1 MKPSLSH
8 GISRGSR
15 SGCSVLL
22 SERRRTLTSVLAIGA
37 VLGLFSSSPVLV
49 SATVPGSN
57 RQASAIKVASSTP
70 VEQAQARRRTYTFVD
85 LGSLAD
91 PPSAHTSAAWGIN
104 RSGQIVGAS
113 ETEVFGAAHAFLW
126 QDGQIMDLGAI
137 GGGTFAASAAYG
149 LNNRGHIVGQTT
161 VSFTEPP
168 HAFLYRNGVMND
180 LGRGF
185 GRGSFSRAWAINQN
199 GQIVGERSRTQSAAV
214 RAFLYQSGSFLDL
227 GTLGGH
233 NPFPF
238 GIDSIA
244 YAINDRGQIVG
255 TALPPEPPLHAFL
268 WEEGVMQDLG
278 TLGGNTEA
286 TQAFGINN
294 SGAIVGVSQ
303 TLSEEMHA
311 FLWRDGVMQDLGTL
325 GGDSSYAYAINR
337 AGQIVGGS
345 RTPTS
350 PEFNAGHAF
359 IWQRGRMIDLNE
371 VVTNLPADVVLE
383 VARAIND
390 DGRIVGTTCT
400 QFCEPGATATYH
412 GYLLIPNPD

>member
-1 MKPSLSH
+1 MNASLFQK
-8 GISRGSR
+8 ICRGSR
-15 SGCSVLL
+15 IGYFMLL
-22 SERRRTLTSVLAIGA
+22 SERRRTLTSLTVGGM
-37 VLGLFSSSPVLV
+37 LGFSSLPVIV
-49 SATVPGSN
+49 SATFPSSN
-57 RQASAIKVASSTP
+57 RLASSIKAASSTS
-70 VEQAQARRRTYTFVD
+70 VENPQVRPRTYTYVD

-91 PPSAHTSAAWGIN
+91 PPSDHTSAAWGIN
-104 RSGQIVGAS
+104 RARQIVGAS
-113 ETEVFGAAHAFLW
+113 ETDIFGAAHAFLW
-126 QDGQIMDLGAI
+126 QDGQLTDLGAI

-161 VSFTEPP
+161 VSSSEPP
-168 HAFLYRNGVMND
+168 HAFLYRDGVMND
-180 LGRGF
+180 LGTGF
-185 GRGSFSRAWAINQN
+185 GRGSFSRGWDINQN
-199 GQIVGERSRTQSAAV
+199 GQIVGERSQTQSATV

-233 NPFPF
+233 DPFPF

-244 YAINDRGQIVG
+244 YAINDRGQVVG

-294 SGAIVGVSQ
+294 SGTVVGVSQ
-303 TLSEEMHA
+303 TSSEAMHA
-311 FLWRDGVMQDLGTL
+311 FVWRNGVMQDLGTL
-325 GGDSSYAYAINR
+325 GGDSSYAYAVNR
-337 AGQIVGGS
+337 VGQIVGGS

-350 PEFNAGHAF
+350 PKFNAGHAF
-359 IWQRGRMIDLNE
+359 IWERGRIFDLNE
-371 VVTNLPADVVLE
+371 VVTNSPADVVLE

-390 DGRIVGTTCT
+390 DGSIVGTTCT

-412 GYLLIPNPD
+412 GYLLIPNPE

>member
-1 MKPSLSH
+1 MKPSLFN
-8 GISRGSR
+8 GIRRGSR
-15 SGCSVLL
+15 IGCFALFSQCGRALVAL
-22 SERRRTLTSVLAIGA
+22 LAIGG
-37 VLGLFSSSPVLV
+37 VLGLFASVSALV
-49 SATVPGSN
+49 SATVPDPNRPAGS
-57 RQASAIKVASSTP
+57 IKGATTTP
-70 VEQAQARRRTYTFVD
+70 VGQAQAGQRTYTYID

-91 PPSAHTSAAWGIN
+91 PPSDHTSAAWGIN
-104 RSGQIVGAS
+104 RARQIVGAS
-113 ETEVFGAAHAFLW
+113 ETDVFGAAHAFLW
-126 QDGQIMDLGAI
+126 QDGQIMDLGTI

-161 VSFTEPP
+161 VSFSEPP
-168 HAFLYRNGVMND
+168 HAFLYRDGVMND
-180 LGRGF
+180 LGTGF
-185 GRGSFSRAWAINQN
+185 GRGSFSRAWDINQN
-199 GQIVGERSRTQSAAV
+199 GQIVGERSQTQLGV
-214 RAFLYQSGSFLDL
+214 LRAFLYQSGTFVDL

-233 NPFPF
+233 APF

-303 TLSEEMHA
+303 TSSEEMHA
-311 FLWRDGVMQDLGTL
+311 FLWRNGVMQDLGTL
-325 GGDSSYAYAINR
+325 GGDSSYAYGINR
-337 AGQIVGGS
+337 TGQIVGGS

-350 PEFNAGHAF
+350 PQFNAGHAF
-359 IWQRGRMIDLNE
+359 IWERGRIIDLNE

-383 VARAIND
+383 VARAINEE
-390 DGRIVGTTCT
+390 GSIVGTTCT

>member
-1 MKPSLSH
+1 MKTSLFH
-8 GISRGSR
+8 GIRRGSR
-15 SGCSVLL
+15 ISYAVLL
-22 SERRRTLTSVLAIGA
+22 SERHRTLTSLTIGGALAMFS
-37 VLGLFSSSPVLV
+37 GLPALV
-49 SATVPGSN
+49 SATGQNSN
-57 RQASAIKVASSTP
+57 GMGTSIEPVSSTP
-70 VEQAQARRRTYTFVD
+70 VEHPQARPRTYRYVD

-91 PPSAHTSAAWGIN
+91 PPSDHTSAAWGIN

-113 ETEVFGAAHAFLW
+113 ETDVFGAGHAFLW
-126 QDGQIMDLGAI
+126 QNGQLMDLGAI
-137 GGGTFAASAAYG
+137 GGGTFAASAAFG
-149 LNNRGHIVGQTT
+149 INNHGHIVGQTT
-161 VSFTEPP
+161 VSSSEPP
-168 HAFLYRNGVMND
+168 HAFLYRDGVMND
-180 LGRGF
+180 VGTGF
-185 GRGSFSRAWAINQN
+185 GRGSFSRAWDINHN

-214 RAFLYQSGSFLDL
+214 RAFLYQSGGFLDL

-233 NPFPF
+233 DPFPF
-238 GIDSIA
+238 GVDSIA
-244 YAINDRGQIVG
+244 YAINDRGQVAG
-255 TALPPEPPLHAFL
+255 TALPTDPPLHAFL

-278 TLGGNTEA
+278 TLGGNAEA

-303 TLSEEMHA
+303 TFGEQIHA

-359 IWQRGRMIDLNE
+359 IWERGRIIDLNE
-371 VVTNLPADVVLE
+371 AVTNLPADVVLE

-390 DGRIVGTTCT
+390 EGSIVGITCT
-400 QFCEPGATATYH
+400 QFCEPGATATVH
-412 GYLLIPNPD
+412 GYLLLPNPD

>member
-1 MKPSLSH
+1 MKPSRFH
-8 GISRGSR
+8 RIRRGSR
-15 SGCSVLL
+15 IGYFVLL
-22 SERRRTLTSVLAIGA
+22 SQCGRALVALFMIGGA
-37 VLGLFSSSPVLV
+37 LGLFASVSALV
-49 SATVPGSN
+49 SATVPGSVGP
-57 RQASAIKVASSTP
+57 ASSIKVASSTP
-70 VEQAQARRRTYTFVD
+70 VENPQGRPRTYTYVD

-91 PPSAHTSAAWGIN
+91 PPSEHTSAAWGIN

-113 ETEVFGAAHAFLW
+113 ETDVFGAPHAFLW

-137 GGGTFAASAAYG
+137 GGGTFASSAAYG

-161 VSFTEPP
+161 VTSTEPP
-168 HAFLYRNGVMND
+168 HAFLYRDGVMND
-180 LGRGF
+180 LGTGF
-185 GRGSFSRAWAINQN
+185 GRGSFSRSWDINQN
-199 GQIVGERSRTQSAAV
+199 GQIVGERSQTQLGV
-214 RAFLYQSGSFLDL
+214 LRAFLYQSGTFLDL

-233 NPFPF
+233 APF

-278 TLGGNTEA
+278 TLGGNSEA

-294 SGAIVGVSQ
+294 SGAVVGVSQ

-311 FLWRDGVMQDLGTL
+311 FVWRNGVMQDLGTL

-345 RTPTS
+345 RTSTS
-350 PEFNAGHAF
+350 PQFNAGHAF
-359 IWQRGRMIDLNE
+359 IWERGRIIDLNE

-390 DGRIVGTTCT
+390 DGSIVGTTCT

-412 GYLLIPNPD
+412 GYLLIPNPE